1 MGIPGGWEL
10 ILILA
15 VLVLLFGASKLPNAA
30 RSIGQSMRI
39 FKAET
44 KGMRSEDTTPDA
56 AQNQPAQNQ
65 PAQNQPAQNQPAQN
79 QPAQN
84 QPAQN
89 QGVPPV
95 PQDGNPALPPT
106 GPQVAPL
113 LEHHPQ
119 GHSDST
125 R

>member
-44 KGMRSEDTTPDA
+44 KGMRSDDGKAADT
-56 AQNQPAQNQ
+56 AQHQPAQHQPAQNQ
-65 PAQNQPAQNQPAQN
+65 PAQNQPVQH
-79 QPAQN
+79 
-84 QPAQN
+84 
-89 QGVPPV
+89 QGPPV
-95 PQDGNPALPPT
+95 SKDGNPALPPT
-106 GPQVAPL
+106 GPQVAPP

>member
-10 ILILA
+10 ILLLG

-44 KGMRSEDTTPDA
+44 KGMRSEDKTADS
-56 AQNQPAQNQ
+56 AQHQGT
-65 PAQNQPAQNQPAQN
+65 
-79 QPAQN
+79 
-84 QPAQN
+84 QN
-89 QGVPPV
+89 QGTQNQGTPPAQ
-95 PQDGNPALPPT
+95 PDGNQALPPA
-106 GPQVAPL
+106 GPQVAPP
-113 LEHHPQ
+113 LEHRQ

-125 R
+125 H

>member
-10 ILILA
+10 MLILA

-44 KGMRSEDTTPDA
+44 KGMRSEDKTADSAQHQGAQHQGTP
-56 AQNQPAQNQ
+56 PAQ
-65 PAQNQPAQNQPAQN
+65 
-79 QPAQN
+79 
-84 QPAQN
+84 
-89 QGVPPV
+89 
-95 PQDGNPALPPT
+95 QDGNQALPPA
-106 GPQVAPL
+106 GPQVAPP
-113 LEHHPQ
+113 LEHRQ

-125 R
+125 H

>member
-10 ILILA
+10 MLILA

-44 KGMRSEDTTPDA
+44 KGMRSEDKTADS
-56 AQNQPAQNQ
+56 AQHQGT
-65 PAQNQPAQNQPAQN
+65 
-79 QPAQN
+79 
-84 QPAQN
+84 QN
-89 QGVPPV
+89 QGTQHQGTPPAQ
-95 PQDGNPALPPT
+95 PDGNQALPPA
-106 GPQVAPL
+106 GPQVAPP
-113 LEHHPQ
+113 LEHRQ

>member
-1 MGIPGGWEL
+1 MPIPGGWEL

-44 KGMRSEDTTPDA
+44 KGMRSDDKVADSTQNQV
-56 AQNQPAQNQ
+56 AQNQVAPPAQQHGNQ
-65 PAQNQPAQNQPAQN
+65 
-79 QPAQN
+79 
-84 QPAQN
+84 
-89 QGVPPV
+89 
-95 PQDGNPALPPT
+95 ALPPAAPPST
-106 GPQVAPL
+106 PQVAPP
-113 LEHHPQ
+113 LEHRQ

>member
-10 ILILA
+10 MLILA

-44 KGMRSEDTTPDA
+44 KGMRSEDKTADS
-56 AQNQPAQNQ
+56 AQHQGT
-65 PAQNQPAQNQPAQN
+65 
-79 QPAQN
+79 
-84 QPAQN
+84 QN
-89 QGVPPV
+89 QGTQHQGTPPAQ
-95 PQDGNPALPPT
+95 PDGNQALPPA
-106 GPQVAPL
+106 GPQVAPP
-113 LEHHPQ
+113 LEHRQ

-125 R
+125 H